1 MTKQDQLN
9 LVDRDSQFSNTESK
23 INCQN
28 NSSDNRQRSKGHS
41 NIISRIKVVIVGNG
55 QSPCCDHQNSSNK
68 SCKNLKQSWDDVTKK
83 SAKSKHKKNYQQ
95 THCAS
100 NPEETCINSPKRLLM
115 SILSGSCNNE
125 NN

>member
-41 NIISRIKVVIVGNG
+41 NLEIFIKNTIVR
-55 QSPCCDHQNSSNK
+55 K
-68 SCKNLKQSWDDVTKK
+68 F
-83 SAKSKHKKNYQQ
+83 SKF
-95 THCAS
+95 
-100 NPEETCINSPKRLLM
+100 
-115 SILSGSCNNE
+115 ILTLSLG
-125 NN
+125 